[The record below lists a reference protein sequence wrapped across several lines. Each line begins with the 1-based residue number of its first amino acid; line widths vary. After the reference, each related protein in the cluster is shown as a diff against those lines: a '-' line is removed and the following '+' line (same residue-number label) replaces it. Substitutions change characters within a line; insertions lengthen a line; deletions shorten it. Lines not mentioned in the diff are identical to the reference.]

1 MKRRRFLKLGV
12 VIGASVSLD
21 AKSNTAFE
29 KEFSKVAEVIET
41 VLGHMF
47 PAGSRLPAAKE
58 TGLTQFVYE
67 TITHPSYDRDIRA
80 FVVEGAK
87 ELDKR
92 TKGRLTRMSEQEREQ
107 ALREYEA
114 TEYGDG
120 WLGRMMTLGLE
131 GLLSDPIYG
140 ANPKEAGWR
149 ALGTEGGQPRPSERY
164 LGL

>member
-21 AKSNTAFE
+21 AKSPTGFRKAF
-29 KEFSKVAEVIET
+29 SEVSEIIET
-41 VLGHMF
+41 VLGHIF
-47 PAGSRLPAAKE
+47 PAGSRLPSARE
-58 TGLTQFVYE
+58 TGLSAFVYE
-67 TITHPSYDRDIRA
+67 TIAHPSYDRDIRA
-80 FVVEGAK
+80 FVIEGAR

-92 TKGRLTRMSEQEREQ
+92 TKGKLTEMGEKELEQ
-107 ALREYEA
+107 ALRAYEA

-149 ALGTEGGQPRPSERY
+149 ALETEGGQPRPSERY
-164 LGL
+164 LGS